1 MSTNESS
8 NAREAAESSSDAK
21 SPVPTTPLTQEQDNN
36 PTEPLTRETPAREPL
51 AEEPAPSPQPQ
62 PTPRLQPTPPLQPTP
77 RLQPT
82 PPLQPI
88 PLTPPLEPS
97 YRVERNIDDDEPQQ
111 ARIGTVVW
119 GLIVIA
125 LAALLVISTLG
136 WVVLDGTYVLI
147 GLMIGAGAALVIGGL
162 LAARKSAGKPK
173 SPAK

>member
-1 MSTNESS
+1 MSTNEPS
-8 NAREAAESSSDAK
+8 NAREAAENSSDAK
-21 SPVPTTPLTQEQDNN
+21 NPVDTTPLTK
-36 PTEPLTRETPAREPL
+36 
-51 AEEPAPSPQPQ
+51 EPAPS
-62 PTPRLQPTPPLQPTP
+62 PRLQPTPQ
-77 RLQPT
+77 
-82 PPLQPI
+82 LQPI
-88 PLTPPLEPS
+88 PLTPPLEPN
-97 YRVERNIDDDEPQQ
+97 YRVERTIDDDEPQQ